1 MKPLPRVHSR
11 IWFEEKGNIYDIFV
25 FLWGV
30 LLKSKIKRLNIK
42 NNLGGG
48 CQNEE
53 KSFFLRTSLSRWPCT
68 SFIWRSFT
76 YQKLHHE
83 LHLLTKVIFS
93 LWWTEQLTFIWAN
106 SKKSLVKHNSIIFQ
120 AGKQLNLIQLLKI
133 QFCNVPHIEI
143 STGIKL

>member
-1 MKPLPRVHSR
+1 MLFSGETFPQSGLVHESDLSIKVIYSFSR
-11 IWFEEKGNIYDIFV
+11 GLF
-25 FLWGV
+25 
-30 LLKSKIKRLNIK
+30 LLKSELKRFNIK

-120 AGKQLNLIQLLKI
+120 AEKQTNFNQLAD
-133 QFCNVPHIEI
+133 
-143 STGIKL
+143 